1 LKIVAIIQ
9 ARMGSTRLP
18 GKILKEVLGRPLLE
32 YQIERVRRSRFIHQI
47 VIATTNKESEQ
58 PIIDLCNRLFVAY
71 YRGSEQDV
79 MSRYW
84 EAAMRYKATVVV
96 RLTSD
101 CPLIDPEIIDANI
114 AEYLSK
120 INLYDYVSNTIERT
134 FPRGL
139 DVEVMSMKALDQ
151 ANREARNI
159 VHREHVTPYI
169 YLHPDKFT
177 LGSVKNTLDVS
188 SYRLTVD
195 TEEDFQLIKRLIH
208 HLSDKKIES
217 VTFEDIICLL
227 QENPEWSLINS
238 HIEQKKLEDSI

>member
-1 LKIVAIIQ
+1 MKIVAIIQ

-32 YQIERVRRSRFIHQI
+32 YQIERVRKSRFIHQI

-58 PIIDLCNRLFVAY
+58 PIIDLCNRLSVAY
-71 YRGSEQDV
+71 HRGSEQDV
-79 MSRYW
+79 LLRYW

-101 CPLIDPEIIDANI
+101 CPLIDPKIIDASI
-114 AEYLSK
+114 TKYLSK

-177 LGSVKNTLDVS
+177 LGSVKNPLDVS

-195 TEEDFQLIKRLIH
+195 TKEDFQLIKRLIH
-208 HLSDKKIES
+208 YFSDKKIES

-227 QENPEWSLINS
+227 QKKPEWNLINS
-238 HIEQKKLEDSI
+238 HIEQKKLEDII

>member
-1 LKIVAIIQ
+1 LKVVAIIQ

-18 GKILKEVLGRPLLE
+18 GKILKKVLGRPLLE

-58 PIIDLCNRLFVAY
+58 PIIDLCNRLSIAY
-71 YRGSEQDV
+71 HRGSEQDV
-79 MSRYW
+79 LSRYW

-101 CPLIDPEIIDANI
+101 CPLIDPEIIDASI

-139 DVEVMSMKALDQ
+139 DVEVMSMKALDR
-151 ANREARNI
+151 ANQEARNI

-177 LGSVKNTLDVS
+177 LGIVKHPFDVS

-208 HLSDKKIES
+208 YFSDKKLEY

-227 QENPEWSLINS
+227 QKKPEWSLINS
-238 HIEQKKLEDSI
+238 HIEQKKLEDII

>member
-1 LKIVAIIQ
+1 MKIVAIIQ

-79 MSRYW
+79 LSRYW

-159 VHREHVTPYI
+159 VHREHVTSYI

-177 LGSVKNTLDVS
+177 LGSVKNPLDVS